1 MFAAPSSPRRR
12 AGAKLIAVLS
22 VATIGIIASAATS
35 FSASALRH
43 TKLDKAAP
51 GPGDTISYPPA
62 ALKLWFSEKVDLRAT
77 QLRLQMDK
85 GPIATLGT
93 AGRDS
98 VGSDKSVVAP
108 LMSEITPGTY
118 IVTWAVAGAD
128 GHPVQ
133 GRYSFVLKSK

>member
-1 MFAAPSSPRRR
+1 MSASLSSPRHR
-12 AGAKLIAVLS
+12 ASAKLLAILAF
-22 VATIGIIASAATS
+22 ATISIIASAATS
-35 FSASALRH
+35 FSASTLRH
-43 TKLDKAAP
+43 TKLEKASP
-51 GPGDTISYPPA
+51 GPGDTIGYPPA
-62 ALKLWFSEKVDLRAT
+62 ALKLWFSEKADLKAV

-118 IVTWAVAGAD
+118 IVTWSVAGAD